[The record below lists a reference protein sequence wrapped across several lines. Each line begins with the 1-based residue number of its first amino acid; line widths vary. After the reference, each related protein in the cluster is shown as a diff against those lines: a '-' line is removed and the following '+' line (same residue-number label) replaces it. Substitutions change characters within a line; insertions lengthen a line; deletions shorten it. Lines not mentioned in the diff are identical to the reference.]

1 MGVFDLDGVPS
12 KQSQLDKLWSRSSWK
27 GCDNAQYEKT

>member
-12 KQSQLDKLWSRSSWK
+12 KQFQLVKLWSRSSRK
-27 GCDNAQYEKT
+27 GRDNAQHEKT